1 MVHSPLNHTVS
12 QSNFK
17 QLKFWHSLILVLENQ
32 QYIQIQHMMS
42 AMHCKLVL
50 QQRRFGYYSTLPC
63 VFSEMEI
70 KQAPTILLMQHD
82 TSWTV
87 NNPQLDQM
95 YQKCNQ
101 TYSPNSSLLSHTN
114 YNRKQPQFTTTYQH
128 DLCYPLTVSQPCE

>member
-1 MVHSPLNHTVS
+1 
-12 QSNFK
+12 
-17 QLKFWHSLILVLENQ
+17 
-32 QYIQIQHMMS
+32 MS

-87 NNPQLDQM
+87 NNP
-95 YQKCNQ
+95 
-101 TYSPNSSLLSHTN
+101 
-114 YNRKQPQFTTTYQH
+114 
-128 DLCYPLTVSQPCE
+128 